1 MRSET
6 NQIVDEMMEIF
17 RARGDDLNQLDLEE
31 LEILSMK
38 IATDDLHEVWP
49 MVMESV
55 TLTVSSPTYQ
65 GNIVL

>member
-6 NQIVDEMMEIF
+6 HETVDEMMEIL
-17 RARGDDLNQLDLEE
+17 RARGDDLNVLDLEE

>member
-6 NQIVDEMMEIF
+6 NQIVDEMMEIL